1 MDDFRLSLIAQNV
14 VPRPARFEGEGG
26 GDGDGGGGDGGNK
39 GGGDGGGSGGDGGD
53 DVKTQIAAAVET
65 ATEGLKNTNAAL
77 KTEKTELKTKF
88 DTLNGHFEKL
98 GGDEG
103 IGALLAIQERFSKDE
118 QGKLLSEGK
127 YDEWYEQRT
136 DALRKDHANQIE
148 QVEKKY
154 TDSNSRAEALE
165 SKLRQTV
172 LKADVLS
179 AAKDASIKPEAV
191 ADVQL
196 RAERAF
202 SFDQERD
209 MLVIKDEAGGV
220 LFGKDGKT
228 PKSVAEWLDEQKETA
243 RHWWPDSQGG
253 GAGGSGDPAGGGT
266 KDLSSL
272 PYPEFK
278 RERAKQTADRRSY

>member
-1 MDDFRLSLIAQNV
+1 MDDFRWSLIASDIL
-14 VPRPARFEGEGG
+14 PRPARFEGEGG
-26 GDGDGGGGDGGNK
+26 GGDGGGEGGDGGKGGGGDGGT
-39 GGGDGGGSGGDGGD
+39 GGDGGD
-53 DVKTQIAAAVET
+53 DVKTLIAAAVET
-65 ATEGLKNTNAAL
+65 ATEGLKNTNTAL

-88 DTLNGHFEKL
+88 DTLNGHFETL
-98 GGDEG
+98 GGDDG
-103 IGALLAIQERFSKDE
+103 IKALLAIQERFSKDE

-136 DALRKDHANQIE
+136 DALRADHANQLE
-148 QVEKKY
+148 QIEKKF

-172 LKADVLS
+172 LRADVLS
-179 AAKDASIKPEAV
+179 AAKDASVKPEAV

-228 PKSVAEWLDEQKETA
+228 PKSVAEWLVEQKETA

-266 KDLSSL
+266 KDLSQL

-278 RERAKQTADRRSY
+278 RERAKQNEGRRSY